1 MRIVTLSPEQ
11 FDKFASKHRYRNYY
25 QSSVYGKT
33 MRKFGFNI
41 HFLGIADESNT
52 LIGASLIIYRE
63 VFMGHK
69 IAYAPRGILFNYDNP
84 SQLHEL
90 VELLKKV
97 LGKQG
102 FMMLKIDPYIPATIR
117 DNKGNIMNFNSQVNL
132 IMANLKSA
140 GFIHQ
145 GRTLFFEGE
154 KPRWEALTMLNKDIR
169 EIFNSFDKRTRHKI
183 RKAATSG
190 IECFKDEKEVS
201 KYVQSLW
208 FEYPEA
214 MLGIAINPSTSMDL
228 LEDCLHLFDYVLV
241 MSVEPGMGGQKFN
254 MEAVE
259 RIKRIKQII
268 NEKNL
273 DLLIQVD
280 GGINDKTSKLCID
293 AGARLL
299 VCGSYLFAND
309 SEEIEERVNSIVKDY
324 NKEETDIAL

>member
-1 MRIVTLSPEQ
+1 MEI
-11 FDKFASKHRYRNYY
+11 D
-25 QSSVYGKT
+25 
-33 MRKFGFNI
+33 
-41 HFLGIADESNT
+41 
-52 LIGASLIIYRE
+52 
-63 VFMGHK
+63 
-69 IAYAPRGILFNYDNP
+69 LFKEN
-84 SQLHEL
+84 ER
-90 VELLKKV
+90 VKV
-97 LGKQG
+97 LPSLLACNFMNLENEFERMKDAELEILHYDVMDGRFVKNISFGESIFPQIHKQG
-102 FMMLKIDPYIPATIR
+102 MIEDVHLMVKNPFKHAL
-117 DNKGNIMNFNSQVNL
+117 NF
-132 IMANLKSA
+132 
-140 GFIHQ
+140 
-145 GRTLFFEGE
+145 
-154 KPRWEALTMLNKDIR
+154 LNMGCKMV
-169 EIFNSFDKRTRHKI
+169 SCH
-183 RKAATSG
+183 

-214 MLGIAINPSTSMDL
+214 MLGIAINPSTSMEL

-254 MEAVE
+254 MDAVE

-268 NEKNL
+268 DEKNL

-280 GGINDKTSKLCID
+280 GGINDKTSKLCIE